1 MILTNKPPYIPHEVC
16 LKLCVLNKQT
26 SRMIDKI
33 LQGLILNYTT
43 PTENAF
49 CVCIYINL
57 TLSGLQKKA
66 MSVFLGVDFQ

>member
-1 MILTNKPPYIPHEVC
+1 M
-16 LKLCVLNKQT
+16 VLSKET
-26 SRMIDKI
+26 SRMTDKI

>member
-1 MILTNKPPYIPHEVC
+1 
-16 LKLCVLNKQT
+16 
-26 SRMIDKI
+26 MIDKI

-49 CVCIYINL
+49 CVRCIYINL